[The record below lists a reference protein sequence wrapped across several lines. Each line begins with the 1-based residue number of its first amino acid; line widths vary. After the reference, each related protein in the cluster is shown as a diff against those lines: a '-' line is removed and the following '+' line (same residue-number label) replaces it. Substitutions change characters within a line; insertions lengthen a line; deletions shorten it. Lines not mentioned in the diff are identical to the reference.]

1 MKWHWF
7 FFKRL
12 HIYITTCRMKARQS
26 RDNGGKEATREWFYD
41 IIEPLRQRSKGTCEL
56 CGKPHKR
63 LYAHHVLPFSHFPE
77 YYKDL
82 DNMLYICNSCHNMI
96 HTDPFVECSMIEDM
110 AIKKGIKLQNHYRIC
125 GRVLR

>member
-1 MKWHWF
+1 MKWHWVL
-7 FFKRL
+7 FKRL
-12 HIYITTCRMKARQS
+12 HVYITTCRMRDRQS
-26 RDNGGKEATREWFYD
+26 RDSGSKEAARKWFHD
-41 IIEPLRQRSKGTCEL
+41 VIEPLRQRSKGHCEL
-56 CGKPHKR
+56 CGKAHKR

-96 HTDPFVECSMIEDM
+96 HTDPFVECSMIEGM
-110 AIKKGIKLQNHYRIC
+110 AMKKGIKLQNHYRIC